1 MNYISHQMGFFELIL
16 GLLFFL
22 FGLILLIIQI
32 REGVFSGKERINTG
46 DVRIFY
52 AITFAMLS
60 GLYLIFSY
68 F

>member
-1 MNYISHQMGFFELIL
+1 MDFFELIL

-22 FGLILLIIQI
+22 FGLILLIIQV
-32 REGVFSGKERINTG
+32 REGGFSGKEGINSG

-52 AITFAMLS
+52 AITFAILG
-60 GLYLIFSY
+60 GLYFIFSS